1 LENVGHHDYRD
12 DDAGDDEDSVKHL
25 RRTKQQQGVC
35 LLSRSAERMIVLIT
49 GGVRS
54 GKSALAGARAAA
66 AGGPVTYIATAGVDP
81 SDAEFVER
89 VARHRRDRP
98 ATWRAIEPAP
108 SALPGLVAALGQS
121 DVAIVDS
128 VGTWVST
135 ILLDFEELAER
146 DPVAALYALEA
157 RLAEFPDACARSQ
170 ATIILVTEE
179 VGLGI
184 VPVSAMGRIFRDA
197 LGRLNAALAAR
208 ADQVVLMVAGIPVA
222 VKG

>member
-1 LENVGHHDYRD
+1 M
-12 DDAGDDEDSVKHL
+12 
-25 RRTKQQQGVC
+25 
-35 LLSRSAERMIVLIT
+35 LSRTAEHMIVLIT

-146 DPVAALYALEA
+146 DPIATLDALEA

>member
-1 LENVGHHDYRD
+1 
-12 DDAGDDEDSVKHL
+12 
-25 RRTKQQQGVC
+25 
-35 LLSRSAERMIVLIT
+35 MIVLIT

-54 GKSALAGARAAA
+54 GKSAFAATRAAA
-66 AGGPVTYIATAGVDP
+66 AGGTVTYIATAGLDP

-98 ATWRAIEPAP
+98 ATWRSIEPLP
-108 SALPGLVAALGQS
+108 SALPALVSELAPS

-135 ILLDFEELAER
+135 ILLEFEQLADR
-146 DPVAALYALEA
+146 DSVAALDALEA
-157 RLAEFPDACARSQ
+157 RLAGFPAACAQSA
-170 ATIILVTEE
+170 ATVFLVTEE
-179 VGLGI
+179 VGMGI

-208 ADQVVLMVAGIPVA
+208 ADQVVLMVAGIPLA

>member
-1 LENVGHHDYRD
+1 
-12 DDAGDDEDSVKHL
+12 
-25 RRTKQQQGVC
+25 
-35 LLSRSAERMIVLIT
+35 LLSRSAERMIVVIT

-54 GKSALAGARAAA
+54 GKSACAAARAAA
-66 AGGPVTYIATAGVDP
+66 AGGTVTYIATAWLDP

-98 ATWRAIEPAP
+98 ATWRSIEPSP
-108 SALPGLVAALGQS
+108 SELPALLAALGPN

-135 ILLDFEELAER
+135 ILLEFEQLADR
-146 DPVAALYALEA
+146 DPVAALDALEA
-157 RLAEFPDACARSQ
+157 RLAGLPDACAQSA
-170 ATIILVTEE
+170 ATVFLVTEE
-179 VGLGI
+179 VGMGI
-184 VPVSAMGRIFRDA
+184 VPVSATGRIFRDA

-208 ADQVVLMVAGIPVA
+208 ADRVVLMVAGIPLA